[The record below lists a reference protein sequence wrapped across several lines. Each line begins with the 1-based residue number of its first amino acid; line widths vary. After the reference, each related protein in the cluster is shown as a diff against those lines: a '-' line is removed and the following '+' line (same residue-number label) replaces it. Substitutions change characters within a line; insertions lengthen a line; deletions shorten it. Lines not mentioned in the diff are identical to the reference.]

1 MLQLQA
7 TSVAQEHKK
16 SILFSWY
23 IETVEQNIV
32 EYSGK
37 DE

>member
-23 IETVEQNIV
+23 IETVEHK
-32 EYSGK
+32 EFSGK